1 MELEV
6 GAVIER
12 YEVVRFLGQGGMAA
26 VYLVQHRTL
35 GTRHALKVLTVSN
48 SVIRDRLI
56 DEGRLQANLKHPN
69 MVAVADVLDVAGA
82 PGLLMEYVDG
92 PSLDVWL
99 SENRPPLDQAEA
111 LFQGVLS
118 AVRRAHDADVIHR
131 DLKPGNVL
139 LAPSDE
145 GGVVV
150 KVADFGLAKALGGE
164 ARDLRRTRTGVAM
177 GTPAYMAPEQ
187 FRDSKHVDRRADVF
201 ALGAILY
208 ELVCGRHP
216 FPGDDL
222 LQLFNAIASNVY
234 VPPRELVP
242 DLPRR
247 VEAAIVGC
255 LAADRN
261 QRIPD
266 CHTLGDVLAGRRLW
280 QEDPGVSEGPAP
292 TFNAAPA
299 PPSGQD
305 DVEAT
310 FAMTGGLE
318 PAASVASAPR
328 VPSPPV
334 VPSTPGFDPAAPS
347 SVGGGQEEPGVSEGP
362 APTFNAAPAPPSGQD
377 DVEATFAMTG
387 GLEPAAPVASAP
399 RVSSPPADPSP
410 RVFDPA
416 APSSVGGGLVDV
428 RVDRSETVPAPVKWW
443 RWGAVFAMLLVLLT
457 GVSIVGG
464 FVALKAYRAAAE
476 QDRLT
481 EAEAPATVEPE
492 EATVAELPAE
502 PDLSAQADPEQVTES
517 DATPAPSASPATE
530 PEPTPTLSADRA
542 TPSPARSTPA
552 AVERSVDPSIAAEP
566 GSPAVAES
574 VPVVVLVEEPVAIR
588 QPEVSTGSGEPSGT
602 LYVRSQPG
610 PGQVVIDGAKRGRT
624 RWRGDLSPGEHK
636 VTVRGDDG
644 ASAKATAVIR
654 SGKDTYICLDLDHG
668 GVCQ

>member
-318 PAASVASAPR
+318 PAA
-328 VPSPPV
+328 
-334 VPSTPGFDPAAPS
+334 
-347 SVGGGQEEPGVSEGP
+347 
-362 APTFNAAPAPPSGQD
+362 
-377 DVEATFAMTG
+377 
-387 GLEPAAPVASAP
+387 PVASAP